1 MKDILM
7 LKNER
12 KFETLIEI
20 LLPIAL
26 FLSFLDAYELFNIP
40 LSWIGASLIVLFFV
54 ILYFYENMKIPSLIK
69 ILIIIALLPTLF
81 EFPAIN
87 DLTDGEIY
95 TLLRVFSFISFIFI
109 SYVTFLS
116 RFNFVVINALE
127 KIYTVLLLISLYTYL
142 AQLFNFFEPLRNRPG
157 TGILGFDAQ
166 VNFWISGSHR
176 MVGTFREPVFL
187 VSLLFPVFLA
197 LHFKKIRPVYFYIL
211 SALTFGL
218 TKSEYAL
225 ILVVAFLLV
234 QIILKKINY
243 KVLFFGT
250 LFFICFFTPIKECD
264 ISPDNTECPQNSN
277 LVTTNEISET
287 VESSI
292 ENNEDVNNN
301 IESYYELNEI
311 VFEDQERNDIFTF
324 SIEYMKYNTG
334 FGFQGTNKKYTE
346 FLAKN
351 VKEEMY
357 LTNRTSPGYLK
368 IKYLSNSFGTG
379 RYFLT
384 YENINIQNNFLFNFF
399 SIGTFYL
406 LAILMVL
413 IYLLLNNFTRFL
425 YVSMLIFTISLSSIE
440 DLLPIF
446 GLCLGLVFTME
457 NHED

>member
-1 MKDILM
+1 M
-7 LKNER
+7 LKN
-12 KFETLIEI
+12 KNETLIEI
-20 LLPIAL
+20 LLIISL
-26 FLSFLDAYELFNIP
+26 FLSFLDAYQLFNIP
-40 LSWIGASLIVLFFV
+40 LNWIGGSMTILIFV
-54 ILYFYENMKIPSLIK
+54 ILYFYENMKLPSLIK
-69 ILIIIALLPTLF
+69 LGVVIALIPTLF
-81 EFPAIN
+81 NYPIIN
-87 DLTDGEIY
+87 ELIDGEIY
-95 TLLRVFSFISFIFI
+95 TLLRVFSFLSFIFI
-109 SYVTFLS
+109 LFVTSKS
-116 RFNFVVINALE
+116 RFSYTIINALE
-127 KIYTVLLLISLYTYL
+127 KIYVASLFISMYTYL
-142 AQLFNFFEPLRNRPG
+142 AQVFNLFEPLRNRPG

-187 VSLLFPVFLA
+187 VSLLFPVFLV
-197 LHFKKIRPVYFYIL
+197 LHYRKIQPVYFYIL
-211 SALTFGL
+211 SALTLGL

-225 ILVVAFLLV
+225 ILVVVFLFI
-234 QIILKKINY
+234 QIITKEINY
-243 KVLFFGT
+243 KIICFTT
-250 LFFICFFTPIKECD
+250 LFLVCFFLQIKECD
-264 ISPDNTECPQNSN
+264 ISPSNIECPQVSNLTNSN
-277 LVTTNEISET
+277 DTSET
-287 VESSI
+287 FDSST
-292 ENNEDVNNN
+292 ENTGVDSNN
-301 IESYYELNEI
+301 IQADYELNKI
-311 VFEDQERNDIFTF
+311 AFEDQERSDIFSF
-324 SIEYMKYNTG
+324 SIENMKYNTG

-351 VKEEMY
+351 VKDEMY

>member
-1 MKDILM
+1 M
-7 LKNER
+7 LKN
-12 KFETLIEI
+12 KNETLIEI
-20 LLPIAL
+20 LLIISL
-26 FLSFLDAYELFNIP
+26 FLSFLDAYQLFNIP
-40 LSWIGASLIVLFFV
+40 LNWIGGSMTILIFV
-54 ILYFYENMKIPSLIK
+54 ILYFYENMKLPSLIK
-69 ILIIIALLPTLF
+69 LGVVIALIPTLF
-81 EFPAIN
+81 NYPIIN
-87 DLTDGEIY
+87 ELIDGEIY
-95 TLLRVFSFISFIFI
+95 TLLRVFSFLSFIFI
-109 SYVTFLS
+109 LFVTSKS
-116 RFNFVVINALE
+116 RFSYTIINALE
-127 KIYTVLLLISLYTYL
+127 KIYVASLFISMYTYL
-142 AQLFNFFEPLRNRPG
+142 AQVFNLFEPLRNRPG

-187 VSLLFPVFLA
+187 VSLLFPVFLV
-197 LHFKKIRPVYFYIL
+197 LHYRKIQPVYFYIL
-211 SALTFGL
+211 SALTLGL

-225 ILVVAFLLV
+225 ILVVVFLFI
-234 QIILKKINY
+234 QIITKEINY
-243 KVLFFGT
+243 KIICFTT
-250 LFFICFFTPIKECD
+250 LFLVCFFLQIKECD
-264 ISPDNTECPQNSN
+264 ISPSNIECPQVSNLTNSN
-277 LVTTNEISET
+277 DTSET
-287 VESSI
+287 FDSST
-292 ENNEDVNNN
+292 ENTGVDSNN
-301 IESYYELNEI
+301 IQADYELNKI
-311 VFEDQERNDIFTF
+311 AFEDQERSDIFSF
-324 SIEYMKYNTG
+324 SIENMKYNTG

-346 FLAKN
+346 FLAKD

-457 NHED
+457 NNED

>member
-1 MKDILM
+1 M
-7 LKNER
+7 LKN
-12 KFETLIEI
+12 KNETLIEI
-20 LLPIAL
+20 LLIISL
-26 FLSFLDAYELFNIP
+26 FLSFLDAYQLFNIP
-40 LSWIGASLIVLFFV
+40 LNWIGGSMTILIFV
-54 ILYFYENMKIPSLIK
+54 ILYFYENMKLPSLIK
-69 ILIIIALLPTLF
+69 LGVVIALIPTLF
-81 EFPAIN
+81 NYPIIN
-87 DLTDGEIY
+87 ELIDGEIY
-95 TLLRVFSFISFIFI
+95 TLLRVFSFLSFIFI
-109 SYVTFLS
+109 LFVTSKS
-116 RFNFVVINALE
+116 RFSYTIINALE
-127 KIYTVLLLISLYTYL
+127 KIYVASLFISMYTYL
-142 AQLFNFFEPLRNRPG
+142 AQVFNLFEPLRNRPG

-187 VSLLFPVFLA
+187 VSLLFPVFLV
-197 LHFKKIRPVYFYIL
+197 LHYRKIQPVYFYIL
-211 SALTFGL
+211 SALTLGL

-225 ILVVAFLLV
+225 ILVVVFLFI
-234 QIILKKINY
+234 QIITKEINY
-243 KVLFFGT
+243 KIICFTT
-250 LFFICFFTPIKECD
+250 LFLVCFFLQIKECD
-264 ISPDNTECPQNSN
+264 ISPSNIECPQVSNLTNSN
-277 LVTTNEISET
+277 ETSET
-287 VESSI
+287 FDSST
-292 ENNEDVNNN
+292 ENTGVDSNN
-301 IESYYELNEI
+301 IQADYELNKI
-311 VFEDQERNDIFTF
+311 AFEDQERSDIFSF
-324 SIEYMKYNTG
+324 SIENMKYNTG

-351 VKEEMY
+351 VKKEMY

>member
-1 MKDILM
+1 M
-7 LKNER
+7 LKNKY
-12 KFETLIEI
+12 KFKTLIES
-20 LLPIAL
+20 LLIVSI
-26 FLSFLDAYELFNIP
+26 FLSFLDAYQLFNIP
-40 LSWIGASLIVLFFV
+40 LNWIGGSLTVLFFV

-69 ILIIIALLPTLF
+69 LGVFVALLPTF
-81 EFPAIN
+81 FKYQVIS
-87 DLTDGEIY
+87 DLIDGEIY
-95 TLLRVFSFISFIFI
+95 TLLRVFSFLSFIFI
-109 SYVTFLS
+109 FYVTSKS
-116 RFNFVVINALE
+116 RFNYEIINALE
-127 KIYTVLLLISLYTYL
+127 KIYVLLLSICIYTFL
-142 AQLFNFFEPLRNRPG
+142 AQLFNFFEPTRNRPG

-197 LHFKKIRPVYFYIL
+197 LHFKKVQPIYFYIL
-211 SALTFGL
+211 SGLAFGL

-225 ILVVAFLLV
+225 ILVIAFSFI
-234 QIILKKINY
+234 QIITY
-243 KVLFFGT
+243 KVSYKIIFFVT
-250 LFFICFFTPIKECD
+250 LFLISFFIPIKECD
-264 ISPDNTECPQNSN
+264 ISPKNIECPQISNSTSDTLDSSPESIEGGN
-277 LVTTNEISET
+277 NNFEIDYDINEI
-287 VESSI
+287 I
-292 ENNEDVNNN
+292 FD
-301 IESYYELNEI
+301 
-311 VFEDQERNDIFTF
+311 DRERSDIFRF
-324 SIEYMKYNTG
+324 SIEYMKHNIG
-334 FGFQGTNKKYTE
+334 FGFQGTNQKYTK

-351 VKEEMY
+351 VQDEMY
-357 LTNRTSPGYLK
+357 LTNRTLPEYLK

>member
-1 MKDILM
+1 M
-7 LKNER
+7 LKN
-12 KFETLIEI
+12 KNETLIEI
-20 LLPIAL
+20 LLIISL
-26 FLSFLDAYELFNIP
+26 FLSFLDAYQLFNIP
-40 LSWIGASLIVLFFV
+40 LNWIGGSMTILIFV
-54 ILYFYENMKIPSLIK
+54 ILYFYENMKLPSLIK
-69 ILIIIALLPTLF
+69 LGVVIALIPTLF
-81 EFPAIN
+81 NYPIIN
-87 DLTDGEIY
+87 ELIDGEIY
-95 TLLRVFSFISFIFI
+95 TLLRVFSFLSFIFI
-109 SYVTFLS
+109 LFVTSKS
-116 RFNFVVINALE
+116 RFSYTIINALE
-127 KIYTVLLLISLYTYL
+127 KIYVASLFISMYTYL
-142 AQLFNFFEPLRNRPG
+142 AQVFNLFEPLRNRPG

-187 VSLLFPVFLA
+187 VSLLFPVFLV
-197 LHFKKIRPVYFYIL
+197 LHYRKIQPVYFYIL
-211 SALTFGL
+211 SALTLGL

-225 ILVVAFLLV
+225 ILVVVFLFI
-234 QIILKKINY
+234 QIITKEINY
-243 KVLFFGT
+243 KIICFTT
-250 LFFICFFTPIKECD
+250 LFLVCFFLQIKECD
-264 ISPDNTECPQNSN
+264 ISPSNIECPQVSNLTNSN
-277 LVTTNEISET
+277 DTSET
-287 VESSI
+287 FDSST
-292 ENNEDVNNN
+292 ENTGVDSNN
-301 IESYYELNEI
+301 IQADYELNKI
-311 VFEDQERNDIFTF
+311 AFEDQERSDIFSF
-324 SIEYMKYNTG
+324 SIENMKYNTG

>member
-1 MKDILM
+1 M
-7 LKNER
+7 LKN
-12 KFETLIEI
+12 KNETLIEI
-20 LLPIAL
+20 LLIISL
-26 FLSFLDAYELFNIP
+26 FLSFLDAYQLFNIP
-40 LSWIGASLIVLFFV
+40 LNWIGGSMTILIFV
-54 ILYFYENMKIPSLIK
+54 ILYFYENMKLPSLIK
-69 ILIIIALLPTLF
+69 LGVVIALIPTLF
-81 EFPAIN
+81 NYPIIN
-87 DLTDGEIY
+87 ELIDGKIY
-95 TLLRVFSFISFIFI
+95 TLLRIFSFLSFIFI
-109 SYVTFLS
+109 LFVTSKSGFSYTI
-116 RFNFVVINALE
+116 INALE
-127 KIYTVLLLISLYTYL
+127 KIYVASLFISMYTYL
-142 AQLFNFFEPLRNRPG
+142 AQVFNLFEPLRNRPG

-187 VSLLFPVFLA
+187 VSLLFPVFLV
-197 LHFKKIRPVYFYIL
+197 LHYRKIQPVYFYIL
-211 SALTFGL
+211 SALTLGL

-225 ILVVAFLLV
+225 ILVVVFLFI
-234 QIILKKINY
+234 QIITKEINY
-243 KVLFFGT
+243 KIICFTT
-250 LFFICFFTPIKECD
+250 LFLVCFFLQIKECD
-264 ISPDNTECPQNSN
+264 ISPSNIECPQVSNLTNSN
-277 LVTTNEISET
+277 ETSEMFD
-287 VESSI
+287 SST
-292 ENNEDVNNN
+292 ENTGVDSNN
-301 IESYYELNEI
+301 IQADYELNKI
-311 VFEDQERNDIFTF
+311 AFEDQERSDIFSF
-324 SIEYMKYNTG
+324 SIENMKYNTG